1 MQALPCPRIKCRWSA
16 NAARKRAPA
25 SRILKPRRKR
35 AAASFWIARPFIAW
49 QRGKTRCHL
58 ITKIPLVIDT
68 DPGIGYLGRD
78 VDDGLAILAMLLD
91 PRIEVV
97 GLTVTF
103 GNVSLPKALR
113 KAKELLARAG
123 RSDIPVLSGASSR
136 FDLDQK
142 TEASEFLVRASHQY
156 EGQLLVLAIGPVTNV
171 ATAAISYG
179 FWQRLHSIIVLGGT
193 LLAPQSWTQQ
203 QGFDFNLRQDMAAA
217 RRVFL
222 EAERLTVFP
231 MEPCRS
237 VSLGWS
243 KLYQMYQ
250 RRGVIGW
257 AAKHSI
263 LWEFLSPL
271 LWRSFG
277 FHPWD
282 VLAALVLTAP
292 EAFTV
297 IDREVVLGARGE
309 LRREAPRGR
318 RMKIIE
324 EVNAPLFW
332 RAFDHIF
339 SLD

>member
-1 MQALPCPRIKCRWSA
+1 ML
-16 NAARKRAPA
+16 
-25 SRILKPRRKR
+25 
-35 AAASFWIARPFIAW
+35 F
-49 QRGKTRCHL
+49 
-58 ITKIPLVIDT
+58 
-68 DPGIGYLGRD
+68 DPN
-78 VDDGLAILAMLLD
+78 
-91 PRIEVV
+91 IEVV

-103 GNVSLPKALR
+103 GNVSLPKALH

-123 RSDIPVLSGASSR
+123 RSNIPVLAGASSHL
-136 FDLDQK
+136 DLDK
-142 TEASEFLVRASHQY
+142 ETEASAFLVQASHQY
-156 EGQLLVLAIGPVTNV
+156 EGQLRVLAIGPVTNV
-171 ATAAISYG
+171 ATAALSSG

-193 LLAPQSWTQQ
+193 LQASQSWIQQ

-231 MEPCRS
+231 MEPCRA

-250 RRGVIGW
+250 RRGVTAW

-263 LWEFLSPL
+263 IWQLLSPL

-292 EAFTV
+292 EAFTMRE
-297 IDREVVLGARGE
+297 REVVLGARGE
-309 LRREAPRGR
+309 LQMQAPGGR
-318 RMKIIE
+318 CMKVIE

-332 RAFDHIF
+332 REFDHIF